1 MSNSERSGQ
10 ASGRENHA
18 RFADDEVQGR
28 NNVVVPTLEI
38 PQEGSVVA
46 GSDEIPLVKLV
57 ETVVPDIEVK
67 EVVRTVPRIVPEY
80 KEKVVEVP
88 VIKTVEKIVEEPM
101 VRYNVKYVPKEE
113 IVEKVVTK
121 PVIEYKTVEKIVEK
135 VTYVEEPEKP
145 FINAPESLPIFPPSS
160 VEMDSNTVVN
170 ITRVP
175 VGEAVPSLIELPVPY
190 MVPKPFVVP
199 VHVPVLEFRDHFVPI
214 PVRKRVVP
222 KFKMTEEV
230 YEVECVREVP
240 YFVYEDIIKPV
251 PVDVEFGKRER
262 EMDVHLM
269 NPAEL
274 SQADFHAMW
283 MRVNADLLEERRI
296 LVGEL
301 EIDRMIT
308 PYREAM
314 DGIDSNQEPSL
325 ERMQSFERQMNLQ
338 RQLWDPLPM
347 SPGNPLMMTYL
358 QNQWILTPTIQ
369 TQEMYTQEFFMLQQ
383 QAVYNLVTGAPQQ
396 VNLAP
401 HQISLC
407 GCEAAAGVI
416 DIDSLPSGAQ
426 NLIRGLESKDVVNVD
441 TLGPMDQ
448 TPIVTYPIQ
457 QCIPMAVLGAA
468 PLSLPK
474 DIVPIKP
481 ENIDLSQQDGFSIT
495 SMCCNA
501 SDAQKEG
508 SNMEVLEQQTL
519 PN

>member
-1 MSNSERSGQ
+1 MSSSERSSSS
-10 ASGRENHA
+10 SGRQRNAH
-18 RFADDEVQGR
+18 FADTVDDQQQQQR
-28 NNVVVPTLEI
+28 LLVPSLQI
-38 PQEGSVVA
+38 PEDQSSA
-46 GSDEIPLVKLV
+46 TIEIPLVKRV

-67 EVVRTVPRIVPEY
+67 EVVRTVPRVIPEY
-80 KEKVVEVP
+80 REKVVEVP
-88 VIKTVEKIVEEPM
+88 VIKTVEKIVEEPV
-101 VRYNVKYVPKEE
+101 VRYNVKYIPKEE

-121 PVIEYKTVEKIVEK
+121 PVIEYKTVEKVVEK
-135 VTYVEEPEKP
+135 VTYVEEPEVP
-145 FINAPESLPIFPPSS
+145 TINPPESLPIFPPNSIPA
-160 VEMDSNTVVN
+160 DGQTVVS

-175 VGEAVPSLIELPVPY
+175 VGDAVPSLIELPVPY
-190 MVPKPFVVP
+190 MVPKPFIVPIQVP
-199 VHVPVLEFRDHFVPI
+199 VFEFRDHYVPI

-230 YEVECVREVP
+230 YEVECLREVP
-240 YFVYEDIIKPV
+240 YFVYEDVIKPI
-251 PVDVEFGKRER
+251 PVDVEFGKCEK

-296 LVGEL
+296 LVGEM

-314 DGIDSNQEPSL
+314 DGINSNEEPSL

-369 TQEMYTQEFFMLQQ
+369 TQDMYTQEFFMLQQ

-407 GCEAAAGVI
+407 GCEAAAGIV
-416 DIDSLPSGAQ
+416 DIESLPPGAQ
-426 NLIRGLESKDVVNVD
+426 NLIKGLESKEIASVD
-441 TLGPMDQ
+441 ALGPMDQ

-468 PLSLPK
+468 PLSLPH

-481 ENIDLSQQDGFSIT
+481 EAIDISQQKEYSLASI
-495 SMCCNA
+495 CCNPR
-501 SDAQKEG
+501 
-508 SNMEVLEQQTL
+508 EQVE
-519 PN
+519 

>member
-10 ASGRENHA
+10 TSGREHHA
-18 RFADDEVQGR
+18 RFADEEVQEQR
-28 NNVVVPTLEI
+28 HVVPSLQI
-38 PQEGSVVA
+38 PEESSKSGADEG
-46 GSDEIPLVKLV
+46 GIPLVKLV
-57 ETVVPDIEVK
+57 ETVVPDVEVK

-80 KEKVVEVP
+80 REKVVEVP
-88 VIKTVEKIVEEPM
+88 VIKTVEKIIEDPV

-121 PVIEYKTVEKIVEK
+121 PVVEYKTVEKIVEK

-145 FINAPESLPIFPPSS
+145 FINAPESLPIFPPTP
-160 VEMDSNTVVN
+160 VEVDENTVVN
-170 ITRVP
+170 ITRVA
-175 VGEAVPSLIELPVPY
+175 VGDAVPSLIELPVPY

-199 VHVPVLEFRDHFVPI
+199 VQVPVLEFRDHFVPI

-222 KFKMTEEV
+222 KFKMTDEV
-230 YEVECVREVP
+230 YEVECIREVP

-251 PVDVEFGKRER
+251 PVDVEFGRRES

-283 MRVNADLLEERRI
+283 MRVNADLLEERRV
-296 LVGEL
+296 LVGEM

-416 DIDSLPSGAQ
+416 DIESLPSGAQ
-426 NLIRGLESKDVVNVD
+426 NLIRGLESKEVVNVD

-448 TPIVTYPIQ
+448 TPIVTYPVQ

-468 PLSLPK
+468 PLSMPK
-474 DIVPIKP
+474 DIVPIRP
-481 ENIDLSQQDGFSIT
+481 EAVEASHQDGFSMT

-501 SDAQKEG
+501 SENPKEEAN
-508 SNMEVLEQQTL
+508 SESLEQ
-519 PN
+519 